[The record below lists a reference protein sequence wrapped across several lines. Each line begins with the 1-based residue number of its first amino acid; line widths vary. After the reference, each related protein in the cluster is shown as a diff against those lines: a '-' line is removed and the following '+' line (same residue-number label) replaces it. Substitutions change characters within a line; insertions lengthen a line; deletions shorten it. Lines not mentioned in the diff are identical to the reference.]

1 MISVIIPVYNLEKY
15 LRASLDSILKQT
27 YTDLQ
32 IICVDDQSHDGSLHI
47 LREYAAKDKRIQVYI
62 STVKRHCGGARNLGL
77 MHAKGEY
84 IYFFDGDDLLEP
96 TALETLVQTAQTNNL
111 DIVYFNSDLLNE
123 LKPGCPRIKNAFY
136 YFDNISDSVCSGQT
150 YFCTLIQHGK
160 MYYCVWQQFYKASF
174 LHSLHLRYL
183 ECLPH
188 EDGPWTFTTMLSAK
202 RVQHLPQTFYSY
214 RKRKDSVMTDLM
226 LAMSIRGITA
236 GLQMMHDFFQGTVA
250 NPDIRNLTLFYEL
263 RHLEKYK
270 KNIEYRFLNASDAEK
285 KRCLQDSYLQ
295 ALQITSYL
303 TTLKKIKQTTGTPGI
318 LLFHCYSHL
327 CLLGQWLK
335 IAIHR
340 R

>member
-1 MISVIIPVYNLEKY
+1 MISVIIPVYNLGKY
-15 LRASLDSILKQT
+15 LRASLDSILQQT
-27 YTDLQ
+27 YTDLL
-32 IICVDDQSHDGSLHI
+32 IICVDDQSHDDSLHI

-123 LKPGCPRIKNAFY
+123 LKPGCQRIKNAFY

-150 YFCTLIQHGK
+150 YFCTLMQHRK
-160 MYYCVWQQFYKASF
+160 MYYCVWQQFYKTSF
-174 LHSLHLRYL
+174 LQSLQLRYL
-183 ECLPH
+183 EGLPH
-188 EDGPWTFTTMLSAK
+188 EDAPWTFTTMLSAK
-202 RVQHLPQTFYSY
+202 RVQHIPQTFYSY
-214 RKRKDSVMTDLM
+214 RIRQNSIMTDLM
-226 LAMSIRGITA
+226 LATSIRGIAT
-236 GLQMMHDFFQGTVA
+236 GLQMMHDFFQGTIA

-263 RHLEKYK
+263 RHLEKYR
-270 KNIEYRFLNASDAEK
+270 KNIENRFLNASDAEK
-285 KRCLQDSYLQ
+285 KRCLQNPYLQ
-295 ALQITSYL
+295 DLQIAPYL

-318 LLFHCYSHL
+318 ILFHCYSRL

-335 IAIHR
+335 TVINR